1 MTNAKLISCED
12 EKLLA
17 NGLVINSK
25 KYRAYAMHLPGI
37 YVTIRAL

>member
-1 MTNAKLISCED
+1 MTNAKLISRED

-25 KYRAYAMHLPGI
+25 NYRAYAMYLPGI
-37 YVTIRAL
+37 YVTIREL